1 MSRCNSKPDCVDL
14 SDEFDCKIINPGKSY
29 QNFIAPPAL
38 LSSEDDDMEDKI
50 VIDVSADIISI
61 LDIDEI
67 SSIFQVQFFLHFTW
81 HDSRLIYYNLKNDTG
96 LNALSPEE
104 KQQLWIPVLI
114 FDNTENKLSTVVDED
129 STIVVNKRGN
139 YTLSTMENVENR
151 QFFKGDENSITLS
164 RFYNIRFICNY
175 EMQWYPFDVQ
185 SCTLRLSMKGK
196 SSDFSKLRADILQ
209 YLGILEVNQYIVD
222 FYTMQVVE
230 ELNKS
235 TLEIEIS
242 LGRRLL
248 TIILTTFVPTVL
260 LNMISYSTNHF
271 KAFFFE
277 AIVTVNL
284 TSMLV
289 LTTLFINV
297 GLNLLYFIYVVVQ
310 HCITPKIED
319 YFRLAIV
326 YLLLPT
332 SR

>member
-1 MSRCNSKPDCVDL
+1 MKIGILKVIVFRCNSEPDCYDL
-14 SDEFDCKIINPGKSY
+14 SDEFDCKIINPGQSY
-29 QNFIAPPAL
+29 QNFIAPPTL
-38 LSSEDDDMEDKI
+38 KSDTSEQMDDKI
-50 VIDVSADIISI
+50 AIDVSADIISI

-81 HDSRLIYYNLKNDTG
+81 YDSRLMYYNLKNDTG
-96 LNALSPEE
+96 LNTLSPEE
-104 KQQLWIPVLI
+104 KQQLWIPVLV
-114 FDNTENKLSTVVDED
+114 FDNTENKLSTVIDED
-129 STIVVNKRGN
+129 SILTVSKKGD
-139 YTLSTMENVENR
+139 YTLSTMEDVENR

-164 RFYNIRFICNY
+164 RFYNIRFLCNY

-185 SCTLRLSMKGK
+185 SCTLKLSMKGK
-196 SSDFSKLRADILQ
+196 SSDFARLRADVLQ

-222 FYTMQVVE
+222 FYTMSVVE
-230 ELNKS
+230 EFNKS
-235 TLEIEIS
+235 TLEVDII

-297 GLNLLYFIYVVVQ
+297 SVVQ
-310 HCITPKIED
+310 ESKNKI
-319 YFRLAIV
+319 
-326 YLLLPT
+326 
-332 SR
+332 

>member
-1 MSRCNSKPDCVDL
+1 MSRCNSQPDCYDL
-14 SDEFDCKIINPGKSY
+14 SDEFDCKIIDPGQSY
-29 QNFIAPPAL
+29 QNFIAPPPL
-38 LSSEDDDMEDKI
+38 KTVDGEMDDKI
-50 VIDVSADIISI
+50 IIDVSADIISI

-81 HDSRLIYYNLKNDTG
+81 YDARLMYYNLKNDTG
-96 LNALSPEE
+96 LNTLSPEE
-104 KQQLWIPVLI
+104 KQQLWIPVLV

-129 STIVVNKRGN
+129 STITISKQGS
-139 YTLSTMENVENR
+139 YTLSTMEDVENR

-164 RFYNIRFICNY
+164 RFYNIRFLCNY

-185 SCTLRLSMKGK
+185 HCTLKLSMKGK
-196 SSDFSKLRADILQ
+196 SSDFARLRADVLQ
-209 YLGILEVNQYIVD
+209 YLGILEVNQYLVER
-222 FYTMQVVE
+222 YTMSIAE

-235 TLEIEIS
+235 TLEIEII

-284 TSMLV
+284 TAMLV

-297 GLNLLYFIYVVVQ
+297 SNLLL
-310 HCITPKIED
+310 T
-319 YFRLAIV
+319 
-326 YLLLPT
+326 
-332 SR
+332 

>member
-1 MSRCNSKPDCVDL
+1 MCATKYVVFRCNSQPDCYDL
-14 SDEFDCKIINPGKSY
+14 SDEFDCKIINPGQSY
-29 QNFIAPPAL
+29 QNFIAPPTL
-38 LSSEDDDMEDKI
+38 KSDTTEQMDDKI

-81 HDSRLIYYNLKNDTG
+81 YDSRLIYYNLKTDTG
-96 LNALSPEE
+96 LNTLSPEE

-129 STIVVNKRGN
+129 SIITVSKQGN
-139 YTLSTMENVENR
+139 YTLSTMEDVENR
-151 QFFKGDENSITLS
+151 QFFQGDENSITLS

-185 SCTLRLSMKGK
+185 SCTLKLSMKGK
-196 SSDFSKLRADILQ
+196 SSDFARLRADVLQ

-222 FYTMQVVE
+222 FYTMSVVE
-230 ELNKS
+230 EANKS
-235 TLEIEIS
+235 TLEIDIF

-297 GLNLLYFIYVVVQ
+297 CRKSKNTDNSLFQGQ
-310 HCITPKIED
+310 
-319 YFRLAIV
+319 
-326 YLLLPT
+326 
-332 SR
+332 

>member
-1 MSRCNSKPDCVDL
+1 MSRCNSQPDCYDL
-14 SDEFDCKIINPGKSY
+14 SDEFDCKIIDPGQSY
-29 QNFIAPPAL
+29 QNFIAPPPL
-38 LSSEDDDMEDKI
+38 KTVDGEMDDKI
-50 VIDVSADIISI
+50 IIDVSADIISI

-81 HDSRLIYYNLKNDTG
+81 YDARLMYYNLKNDTG
-96 LNALSPEE
+96 LNTLSPEE
-104 KQQLWIPVLI
+104 KQQLWIPVLV

-129 STIVVNKRGN
+129 STITISKQGS
-139 YTLSTMENVENR
+139 YTLSMMEDVENR

-164 RFYNIRFICNY
+164 RFYNIRFLCNY

-185 SCTLRLSMKGK
+185 HCTLKLSMKGK
-196 SSDFSKLRADILQ
+196 SSDFARLRADVLQ
-209 YLGILEVNQYIVD
+209 YLGILEVNQYLVER
-222 FYTMQVVE
+222 YTMSIAE

-235 TLEIEIS
+235 TLEIEII

-284 TSMLV
+284 TAMLV

-297 GLNLLYFIYVVVQ
+297 SNFY
-310 HCITPKIED
+310 
-319 YFRLAIV
+319 
-326 YLLLPT
+326 YLHEY
-332 SR
+332 

>member
-1 MSRCNSKPDCVDL
+1 MSRCNSQPDCYDL
-14 SDEFDCKIINPGKSY
+14 SDEFDCKIIDPGQSY
-29 QNFIAPPAL
+29 QNFIAPPPL
-38 LSSEDDDMEDKI
+38 KTVDGEMDDKI
-50 VIDVSADIISI
+50 IIDVSADIISI

-81 HDSRLIYYNLKNDTG
+81 YDTRLMYYNLKNDTG
-96 LNALSPEE
+96 LNTLSPEE
-104 KQQLWIPVLI
+104 KQQLWIPVLV

-129 STIVVNKRGN
+129 STITISKQGS
-139 YTLSTMENVENR
+139 YTLSTMEDVENR

-164 RFYNIRFICNY
+164 RFYNIRFLCNY

-185 SCTLRLSMKGK
+185 HCTLKLSMKGK
-196 SSDFSKLRADILQ
+196 SSDFARLRADVLQ
-209 YLGILEVNQYIVD
+209 YLGILEVNQYLVER
-222 FYTMQVVE
+222 YTMSIAE

-235 TLEIEIS
+235 TLEIEII

-284 TSMLV
+284 TAMLV

-297 GLNLLYFIYVVVQ
+297 SNFY
-310 HCITPKIED
+310 
-319 YFRLAIV
+319 
-326 YLLLPT
+326 YLHEY
-332 SR
+332 